1 MDPFLEPG
9 RLPPVATSRN
19 RCLTAPSTNHPRLFE
34 DSVLDSVK
42 RQLIMVTVT
51 GCTPPIANQHEG
63 PSPCCEALGAVGPS
77 AALNLRGHL
86 RPSLTHL
93 PVSTGFH
100 LETDSGASTAKT

>member
-19 RCLTAPSTNHPRLFE
+19 RCLAAPSTNHPRLFE

-51 GCTPPIANQHEG
+51 GFTPPIANRHEG
-63 PSPCCEALGAVGPS
+63 FSPCCEATGAVGPS
-77 AALNLRGHL
+77 AALNLI
-86 RPSLTHL
+86 HL
-93 PVSTGFH
+93 PAPTGAGFH